1 MTTAKDDTI
10 KLLTAQVDSLQR
22 ELEWFRDFGNKVN
35 QISSSANNKACEY
48 ADERQKEKEI

>member
-22 ELEWFRDFGNKVN
+22 ELDWFRDFGNKVN
-35 QISSSANNKACEY
+35 QISSASNNKACEY

>member
-22 ELEWFRDFGNKVN
+22 ELDWFRDFGEKVN
-35 QISSSANNKACEY
+35 QKSSSVNNKACEY
-48 ADERQKEKEI
+48 ADDRQKEKEI